1 MSEAR
6 KKRGAGEG
14 EMLEPEVPTKR
25 QANSNVILHQ
35 EFDTQ
40 DTMPINAQVQATD
53 TEYLYPEQSA
63 YTTLNQFS
71 INVIGRDQEWM
82 DPSSLKLYLK
92 LKITKADGTNLDLNT
107 AQVMPEPF
115 LPATLFQGI
124 KVEVNGNSVPVSSY
138 IPWRNY
144 IGKLTTMSKQ
154 AARTMEAEGFV
165 PWGDGYNKFATY
177 NEPDFGH
184 EMMHHPKNIA
194 DVSGGN
200 AAHLEPALLLNKLA
214 YPGWYTYNTWAGGSP
229 EMNFILP
236 LETDLTEQSKMFP
249 PGKNVRFIF
258 DRASSIWT
266 SLRAEA
272 AKTAKIE
279 LMEAKLAVKFYKLE
293 PTEHVAQLRR
303 LTQAG
308 TAKYPIIR
316 KVINTPTIQAG
327 TKLELSDIM
336 QGKIPRRIFIGFI
349 RNTYMTGDK
358 AHSAYLMEHIN
369 LKEMYI
375 SFDGVDYPKKHYIT
389 DFSGTTANRIKH
401 KTNIAAY
408 EQFKEATFSSS
419 VTEPYLSYDLW
430 EAGHTLFAFDL
441 TPDQNAGDG
450 THYTPV
456 TRQGRLKLHIETAAP
471 IQHVYNVIVY
481 MEVNQMF
488 EIRHSDG
495 QVIVDY

>member
-154 AARTMEAEGFV
+154 AARTMEAEGFA
-165 PWGDGYNKFATY
+165 PWGDGHDKFTTY
-177 NEPDFGH
+177 DEPDFGH
-184 EMMHHPKNIA
+184 KLLHHPKTVQECA
-194 DVSGGN
+194 AN
-200 AAHLEPALLLNKLA
+200 ANALLEPSLLVNKIA

-266 SLRAEA
+266 SLRAHN
-272 AKTAKIE
+272 AKNAK
-279 LMEAKLAVKFYKLE
+279 
-293 PTEHVAQLRR
+293 
-303 LTQAG
+303 
-308 TAKYPIIR
+308 
-316 KVINTPTIQAG
+316 N
-327 TKLELSDIM
+327 
-336 QGKIPRRIFIGFI
+336 
-349 RNTYMTGDK
+349 
-358 AHSAYLMEHIN
+358 
-369 LKEMYI
+369 
-375 SFDGVDYPKKHYIT
+375 
-389 DFSGTTANRIKH
+389 
-401 KTNIAAY
+401 
-408 EQFKEATFSSS
+408 
-419 VTEPYLSYDLW
+419 
-430 EAGHTLFAFDL
+430 
-441 TPDQNAGDG
+441 
-450 THYTPV
+450 
-456 TRQGRLKLHIETAAP
+456 
-471 IQHVYNVIVY
+471 
-481 MEVNQMF
+481 
-488 EIRHSDG
+488 
-495 QVIVDY
+495 